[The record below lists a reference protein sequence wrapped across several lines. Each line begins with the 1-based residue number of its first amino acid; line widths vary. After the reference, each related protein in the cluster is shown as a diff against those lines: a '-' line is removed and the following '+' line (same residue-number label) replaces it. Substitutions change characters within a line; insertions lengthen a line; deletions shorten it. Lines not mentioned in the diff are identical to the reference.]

1 MMKIY
6 QRAVTSAKAATKPKT
21 QVKPSRVDIC
31 FREGKQEVKEYVRS
45 SPEPII
51 VLTINEKIRL

>member
-6 QRAVTSAKAATKPKT
+6 KRAVTLAKAATKPKT

-31 FREGKQEVKEYVRS
+31 FREGKQEVKHRTNHS
-45 SPEPII
+45 FN
-51 VLTINEKIRL
+51 NE